1 MDKTSRKERIAVI
14 LGTLMKY
21 PNKQYSLSYFCN
33 LLNAAKSTMSEDLK
47 IIRETCA
54 QYGLGLIEV
63 AAGAGGGVRYIPFL
77 SEEEERQF
85 LAQTA
90 KKLAEPQRILPGGF
104 IYTIDILLNAEYAD
118 RMGAILARKF
128 WDTRPDFIITAET
141 KGIPLAISVARV
153 MGKPLVIARRDS
165 KITEGSVVTINYLSG
180 SSRRLQ
186 TMSLSKRAVHE
197 GQRALVI
204 DDFIAG
210 GGTVKALCD
219 MMKEFDVTVTGCGAA
234 IAMAK
239 PEKKRVEVYSAL
251 FILDYV
257 DEEKGVI
264 YINPSG
270 V

>member
-1 MDKTSRKERIAVI
+1 MDKSSRKERIAVI

-21 PNKQYSLSYFCN
+21 PNKQYSLTYFGN
-33 LLNAAKSTMSEDLK
+33 LLNAAKSTLSEDLK
-47 IIRETCA
+47 IIRETLFRF
-54 QYGLGLIEV
+54 GLGAIEV

-77 SEEEERQF
+77 PAEEEKEF
-85 LAQTA
+85 LAETA
-90 KKLAEPQRILPGGF
+90 KKLSDPSRILPGGF

-128 WDTRPDFIITAET
+128 FDTRPDFIITAET
-141 KGIPLAISVARV
+141 KGIPLAISVARA

-165 KITEGSVVTINYLSG
+165 RITEGSVVTINYLSG

-219 MMKEFDVTVTGCGAA
+219 MMKEFNVFVTGCGAA
-234 IAMAK
+234 IATAK
-239 PEKKRVEVYSAL
+239 PEKKRVESFYSL
-251 FILDYV
+251 FVLETV

-264 YINPSG
+264 AIYPS
-270 V
+270 